1 MIDGLL
7 GKKIGMTQ
15 IFSDEGNIIPVT
27 VIEAGICKVVQVKSK
42 ERDGYNAVQ
51 LGFQEI
57 PEKRVKKPIKGHF
70 DKSSIKPTRYLREI
84 RVDSVEDIQT
94 GQEVA
99 VDIFNPGD
107 YVDVAGISKGKGF
120 AGVMKRHGFSGTSSA
135 THGSHEYFRHP
146 GSIGA
151 SADPSRVFKGTKLP
165 GHMGSERVTVQNL
178 RVIRIIKEQNVLL
191 VKGSLPGSKGRLLFI
206 KKSKKKKK
214 AEKK

>member
-15 IFSDEGNIIPVT
+15 IFSEEGNIIPVT
-27 VIEAGICKVVQVKSK
+27 IIEAGMCRVVQVKSK
-42 ERDGYNAVQ
+42 GRDGYNAVQ
-51 LGFQEI
+51 IGFEEI
-57 PEKRVKKPIKGHF
+57 PERRIKKPIKGHF
-70 DKSSIKPTRYLREI
+70 DKAGVKPTRYLREM
-84 RVDSVEDIQT
+84 RVDSIENIQA
-94 GQEVA
+94 GQEVE
-99 VDIFNPGD
+99 VDIFSPGD

-120 AGVMKRHGFSGTSSA
+120 AGVVKRHGFSGSSA
-135 THGSHEYFRHP
+135 THGSQKHFRHP

-165 GHMGSERVTVQNL
+165 GHMGSERVTAQNL
-178 RVIRIIKEQNVLL
+178 KIIRIIKEQNILL

-214 AEKK
+214 EGKKE